1 MMSVDEVD
9 ANFQKPNHGYYVQ
22 RVIFEALATNRIYVQ
37 TQENKYV
44 PFLVRYNDDGTVYI
58 YIKTSTPKDE

>member
-1 MMSVDEVD
+1 MMSVDEAQ
-9 ANFQKPNHGYYVQ
+9 ANFERPNRGYYVQ
-22 RVIFEALATNRIYVQ
+22 RIVFEALATNRIQVC
-37 TQENKYV
+37 TEENKYI